1 MNDIN
6 PEYIL
11 YGYYIK
17 YNKLLELTLGE
28 FSNTPNAEANKVN
41 IYIDL
46 YDLLYSLYTKHIN
59 VVDSEPIT
67 STIINLVGHLRGY
80 FRRTHK
86 VETKFYLIYGATNS
100 DTQNRLIFG
109 GYNKKGIQIISENPK
124 INKVVSEVFTQL
136 ELLCKYID
144 EVYFIKTNEFDS
156 SVIIFDRVLAEEAKD
171 PSIPNIIITKSIYA
185 YQIPAFAANARI
197 YRPLKSKGID
207 NSYVINKTNCI
218 YRYFLDRRSNT
229 ELNQETD
236 NLIKGLN
243 PELISLL
250 MTLAGVHNR
259 GVRPLINIT
268 SSLRE
273 ISKMVEY
280 KVIINGYNS
289 IIDYPMN
296 VYRMNPVM
304 INNKLEIQSR
314 YKGLDLRIQHM
325 MFMQSVY
332 YSSIESSII
341 DLIDD
346 EGFRYIANKYYRNYP
361 LDINNL

>member
-67 STIINLVGHLRGY
+67 STIINLAGHLRGY

-124 INKVVSEVFTQL
+124 INRVVSEVFTQL

-185 YQIPAFAANARI
+185 YQIPAFATNTRI
-197 YRPLKSKGID
+197 YRPLKSKGTD
-207 NSYVINKTNCI
+207 NSYIVNKANCI

-236 NLIKGLN
+236 NLIKRLN

-273 ISKMVEY
+273 ITKMVEY